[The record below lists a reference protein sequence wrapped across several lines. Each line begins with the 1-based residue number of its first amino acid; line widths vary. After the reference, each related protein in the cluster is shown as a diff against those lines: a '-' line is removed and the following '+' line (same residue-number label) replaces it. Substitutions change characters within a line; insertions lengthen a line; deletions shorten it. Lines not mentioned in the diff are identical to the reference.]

1 MELNIE
7 QIVAEMRQ
15 KVASRSIGS
24 EGDFSETEYLELY
37 PDVRDAIAAGH
48 YRSGY
53 DHWLRTGRNQGRRA
67 CKTPGH
73 ANSAAIRRPS
83 SRAFEEVRLRTLSA
97 HLFDG
102 IGEPTPRVNTLRG
115 RLSYAFMRRVGR
127 ALWWYSH
134 GLRQALESM
143 VATLNSIQMAEVQ
156 ILEALDAGVVELS
169 AHRDE
174 TLKLA

>member
-1 MELNIE
+1 
-7 QIVAEMRQ
+7 
-15 KVASRSIGS
+15 
-24 EGDFSETEYLELY
+24 
-37 PDVRDAIAAGH
+37 
-48 YRSGY
+48 
-53 DHWLRTGRNQGRRA
+53 

-174 TLKLA
+174 TLKLASRLEAMQQGLREV